1 MVIQHI
7 LSQQRL
13 TEGQVYVLLLQ
24 LFFGSYVRNVW
35 FERKKTAFEDLVLY
49 LGGKGERKSK
59 SFSTFL
65 QCKQTEKTRPQ
76 TWKQEK
82 LTLTS
87 TVTQKHLPPSKMS
100 LCTREPRVQQRKH
113 TAVFSRL
120 RLTAKAVITKT
131 PKTHVDLAAVHM
143 CAMHFVQE
151 VFKNVGL

>member
-35 FERKKTAFEDLVLY
+35 FERKKNCIWGFGLISRR
-49 LGGKGERKSK
+49 KGRKSK